1 MPESPSKGRDSLAK
15 AFDTPMLS
23 IYERAL
29 AEARYPAVRFLQML
43 TEHGGVETANRLLPE
58 MSQGFAELWKRNRLD
73 LTMEALIIRAQ
84 WRSLFTPEQLKIA
97 EDRLRDCGYEG
108 PWS

>member
-1 MPESPSKGRDSLAK
+1 M
-15 AFDTPMLS
+15 FS

-29 AEARYPAVRFLQML
+29 SEARYSAVRFLQML
-43 TEHGGVETANRLLPE
+43 NEHGGVKTANRLLPE

-73 LTMEALIIRAQ
+73 LTMEALIIRAR
-84 WRSLFTPEQLKIA
+84 WRALFTQQQLKIA
-97 EDRLRDCGYEG
+97 EDRLRECGYQG

>member
-1 MPESPSKGRDSLAK
+1 MSTTAGDSLAK
-15 AFDTPMLS
+15 SFDTAMFS

-29 AEARYPAVRFLQML
+29 TEARYPAVRFLQML
-43 TEHGGVETANRLLPE
+43 NEHGGVETANRLLPE

-73 LTMEALIIRAQ
+73 LTMEALIIQAK
-84 WRSLFTPEQLKIA
+84 WRPLFTQQQLQVA
-97 EDRLRDCGYEG
+97 EDRLRDCGYQG